1 MKIFGAVLIVSGG
14 FFIGK
19 IWVSKWSLR
28 LKVLTE
34 ITELFRSF
42 DTELRELRRSP
53 EDVLR
58 GKGELAERILNHQ
71 PIKGL
76 NQQDSEQLEG
86 HIGRLRADSF
96 QEAVAANRDYVAQL
110 DKTVEKLQQ
119 DEASAGKAFPLV
131 TGAIGVIIAVMLF

>member
-1 MKIFGAVLIVSGG
+1 M
-14 FFIGK
+14 
-19 IWVSKWSLR
+19 
-28 LKVLTE
+28 
-34 ITELFRSF
+34 FRSF